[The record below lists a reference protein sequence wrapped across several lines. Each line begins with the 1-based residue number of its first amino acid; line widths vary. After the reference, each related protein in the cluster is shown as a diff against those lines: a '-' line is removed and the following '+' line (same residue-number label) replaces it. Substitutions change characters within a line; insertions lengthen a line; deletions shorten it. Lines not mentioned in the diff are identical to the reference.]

1 MTSDLSFRQ
10 LMRVVLTGAS
20 LAFVAGYTNAVC
32 VYAAFTTATSHM
44 TGVIARLASAS
55 VPDARPPGETLLG
68 IPEAVVLLGFLC
80 GAVSAGTVIGPS
92 VYFRMRFTTRHGA
105 ALLLESAALLLALLL
120 LGGNLVVGRFFAGFA
135 MGLQNGVTTIYSGA
149 LLRTT
154 HMTGVVTDIGV
165 LLGERIHEAIHA
177 LVGRTEERPLVH
189 TEMWRLKVLVPLLGA
204 FYLGAVAGVQAFFTG
219 GIVALAFPAAAA
231 ATGGIA
237 AILYDRYKLR
247 LQPPRTPGSFSR
259 MYEKTIGLLALQRG
273 PLGGATFGKP
283 VEMCAPEH
291 FDARFVAVNT
301 DTHAAAP
308 AADVMAAH
316 AALAMPSSAILAAP
330 SSGTATMASLDVPPL
345 PPMSPTAAALAVQGD
360 WDQLPYA
367 MFLRHKQRQG
377 VHALEAALSSESLP
391 PAPAPSWMP
400 SLNYGDG
407 FRRLSVASSAVGEAA
422 IKAAAGAAAV
432 QLDALPRTPTQRA
445 RLSSGDGQ

>member
-1 MTSDLSFRQ
+1 MASDLSFRQ
-10 LMRVVLTGAS
+10 LLRVVLTGTS

-55 VPDARPPGETLLG
+55 VPAARPPGETLLG

-92 VYFRMRFTTRHGA
+92 VYFRMRFTTRHGV

-120 LGGNLVVGRFFAGFA
+120 LGSNLVVGRFFAGFA

-165 LLGERIHEAIHA
+165 VLGERIHQAIHA
-177 LVGRTEERPLVH
+177 LMGRTEERPLVH
-189 TEMWRLKVLVPLLGA
+189 TETWRLKVLVPLVIA
-204 FYLGAVAGVQAFFTG
+204 FYLGAVAGVQAFFAG
-219 GIVALAFPAAAA
+219 GIVALAFPTA
-231 ATGGIA
+231 ATAAGGIA
-237 AILYDRYKLR
+237 AILYDRHKLR
-247 LQPPRTPGSFSR
+247 LQTSRTPGSFSR
-259 MYEKTIGLLALQRG
+259 MYEKTIGLLALQRN
-273 PLGGATFGKP
+273 PLGDSGKP
-283 VEMCAPEH
+283 VELFAPEH
-291 FDARFVAVNT
+291 FDARFIAVNT
-301 DTHAAAP
+301 NRHATSP
-308 AADVMAAH
+308 AADAMAAQ
-316 AALAMPSSAILAAP
+316 ALAIPSSVLAAD
-330 SSGTATMASLDVPPL
+330 SGTATITSLEVPVSPMA
-345 PPMSPTAAALAVQGD
+345 PTSAALAVQGD

-367 MFLRHKQRQG
+367 MFLRQKQRQG
-377 VHALEAALSSESLP
+377 LQVLEVALSSESLP
-391 PAPAPSWMP
+391 PAPGPSWMP

-422 IKAAAGAAAV
+422 AAAAAAAV
-432 QLDALPRTPTQRA
+432 QLDSLPRTQTMPT
-445 RLSSGDGQ
+445 RLPSGDGH